1 MRMSVRLLK
10 RIVTAACLAVVLLLS
25 GCGGSPEVLDN
36 PAGGL
41 FSSKPGKKDNASQ
54 GGSTDYD
61 ADLYNVTAPLS
72 YDPLNERRM
81 KIEDGVVTI
90 SGKAGDMGIT
100 EVLTDFPAD
109 IDFKRSGDSFTCT
122 VKCTSSKSGYG
133 LIEIV
138 NYRYH
143 SNSFRVK
150 YGENGISL
158 PNVTEIARNNQ
169 KLAQGEIPET
179 ENAATV
185 LYITASGDKE
195 RAAEVLAE
203 VKELSDKICR
213 GLDNDYD
220 RLRAISRW
228 VSENIYYDHPAF
240 DAGIPRKCLS
250 LEYILENRS
259 GVCGSYANFTAA
271 LCQAQ
276 GIICYNVNGEGVTGR
291 RSYAEVKTGEAHEW
305 NYAFVGGRGIW
316 VDSGWNSFNHV
327 YAYGE
332 PISDEI
338 SCRYFDIGNTI
349 LAIDHKVYSL
359 SNRDFFD
366 PDLLVSRLG

>member
-10 RIVTAACLAVVLLLS
+10 RIATAACLAVVLLLP
-25 GCGGSPEVLDN
+25 GCAGSHEVLDN

-41 FSSKPGKKDNASQ
+41 FSSRPGNKDDGVSP
-54 GGSTDYD
+54 GGDTDNEE
-61 ADLYNVTAPLS
+61 LYNMTAPLS
-72 YDPLNERRM
+72 YDPLNERSMRFD
-81 KIEDGVVTI
+81 DGVVTI
-90 SGKAGDMGIT
+90 SGKAGDQGIT

-133 LIEIV
+133 IIEIV

-143 SNSFRVK
+143 SNSIRVK
-150 YGENGISL
+150 FGEKGIAL
-158 PNVTEIARNNQ
+158 PNVTEIARDNQ
-169 KLAQGEIPET
+169 KKALGEIPET

-185 LYITASGDKE
+185 LYITTSGDKD

-213 GLDNDYD
+213 GLTNDYD

-240 DAGIPRKCLS
+240 DAGIPRECLS

-259 GVCGSYANFTAA
+259 GVCGSYANITAA

-276 GIICYNVNGEGVTGR
+276 GILCYNVNGEGITGA
-291 RSYAEVKTGEAHEW
+291 RSYAEQRTGEAHEW
-305 NYAFVGGRGIW
+305 NYAFVGGRGVW

-332 PISDEI
+332 PVSAEI

-349 LAIDHKVYSL
+349 FAIDHKVYSL